1 MAASFAEILEHTENL
16 PSVGCVI
23 RGFTPNDLSVYSLGW
38 NGFIANTDKK
48 DLDAVKSRVKRGK
61 STDRAVAKHFCL
73 HAEVQALNSYRNN
86 LRDATAYVTHPPCLD
101 CAKQLIHLGI
111 SRVLYLFWLKGC
123 ESTIELFERRDITC
137 MAFPHRELILRG
149 ISRDFLTENGINRGG
164 TNTDKLP
171 RECPSF
177 VSSKDH
183 KQK

>member
-23 RGFTPNDLSVYSLGW
+23 RGFTLNHLPGYSLGW

-48 DLDAVKSRVKRGK
+48 DLDAVKSLVKPEK
-61 STDRAVAKHFCL
+61 PTDRTVAKHLCL
-73 HAEVQALNSYRNN
+73 HAEVQALNSYRND

-101 CAKQLIHLGI
+101 CAKRLIHHGI
-111 SRVLYLFWLKGC
+111 SRVLYLFWLNGC
-123 ESTIELFERRDITC
+123 ESTIKLFERRDITC
-137 MAFPHRELILRG
+137 MAFPHRELLLRG

-171 RECPSF
+171 RECLSF
-177 VSSKDH
+177 VSSKEY